1 MVNLLGDLEIYLRGN
16 IMKLYL
22 LEPKECRESLNA
34 IIDPWY
40 DHCDMCYGI
49 VICAND
55 EKSARKIA
63 SENCA
68 AEGEVAWLLEKYSTC
83 EEITSDS
90 ERIILQHIH
99 WC

>member
-40 DHCDMCYGI
+40 DHCDM
-49 VICAND
+49 
-55 EKSARKIA
+55 
-63 SENCA
+63 
-68 AEGEVAWLLEKYSTC
+68 
-83 EEITSDS
+83 
-90 ERIILQHIH
+90 
-99 WC
+99 